1 MGFYYGSTRRSLT
14 SDDIGPIITPR
25 EYIRLF
31 SGATRT
37 VISASPQGSDTCR
50 SGAAAAV
57 TISTLI
63 KGLRRRLHHR
73 PEDGTT
79 HRMLAIAELH
89 AGNCETAVRHLAMA
103 VNIRLAP
110 PTGES
115 LRQSLDARVEL
126 ALLLP
131 ILMRLCLR
139 RGRRATARRLLSAW
153 LLGVAGG

>member
-1 MGFYYGSTRRSLT
+1 MGFYYGSTRRSLA
-14 SDDIGPIITPR
+14 SGDIGPIITPR
-25 EYIRLF
+25 EYILLF
-31 SGATRT
+31 SGATRM
-37 VISASPQGSDTCR
+37 VISATPQGSDTCR
-50 SGAAAAV
+50 SGAAAAA
-57 TISTLI
+57 IPTLI

-89 AGNCETAVRHLAMA
+89 AGNPETAVRHLAIA

-110 PTGES
+110 TTGEC
-115 LRQSLDARVEL
+115 LRQSLYARVEL

-139 RGRRATARRLLSAW
+139 RGRPATARRLVSA
-153 LLGVAGG
+153 LLLRVAGG

>member
-1 MGFYYGSTRRSLT
+1 MGFYYGSPRRSLA

-25 EYIRLF
+25 EYIRLL
-31 SGATRT
+31 SSATRM
-37 VISASPQGSDTCR
+37 VISATPQGSDTCR

-57 TISTLI
+57 ISTLI

-89 AGNCETAVRHLAMA
+89 AGNCETAVRHLASA
-103 VNIRLAP
+103 VNIFLTP
-110 PTGES
+110 TTGES

-153 LLGVAGG
+153 LLRVAGG